1 MPAKK
6 GLMQEKVDVQIGKN
20 GVTDELVEYIR
31 DRLKMAPFIK
41 VKILRSALGEGVTA
55 KDVAADVAGK
65 VHAKLADVRGHM
77 FVLSH

>member
-20 GVTDELVEYIR
+20 GVTDELVAYIIE
-31 DRLKMAPFIK
+31 RLKGTRFLK
-41 VKILRSALGEGVTA
+41 VKILRSALAEGVTP
-55 KDVAADVAGK
+55 KDMAALVAGK
-65 VHAKLADVRGHM
+65 VHAKVSDVRGHM